1 MMEILANLMWKTGY
15 QLLMCLGYF
24 HVPNLLLVHSGEK
37 ESNSVAGTY
46 LDQNAIWR
54 DDRGT
59 GKL

>member
-24 HVPNLLLVHSGEK
+24 HLVPNLLLVEK
-37 ESNSVAGTY
+37 GRATLLQVPT
-46 LDQNAIWR
+46 LDQNTIWK